1 MWLATN
7 KRKEKRQMKTDCEI
21 LGYCPYEEVNGMD
34 CRNYCGLGVD
44 ENEELDEF
52 D

>member
-1 MWLATN
+1 
-7 KRKEKRQMKTDCEI
+7 MKTDCEI
-21 LGYCPYEEVNGMD
+21 LGYCPHNVDGGYG
-34 CRNYCGLGVD
+34 CRDYCGLGVD